1 MIRNV
6 LIQAVPQE
14 TQAYDTQ
21 GDWRDKGDALV
32 ISVTGTDLSDDQ
44 TFLIAL
50 HELVEAHLC
59 RKRGITA
66 EAVDAFDK
74 AWIAAHPGYLDGTEG
89 EPGDDPAAPYRR
101 EHRQAMLVE
110 HLVAD
115 MLGIAGYGRVE

>member
-1 MIRNV
+1 MTRRIDIR
-6 LIQAVPQE
+6 AVPQE
-14 TQAYDTQ
+14 WQRYDTA
-21 GDWRDKGDALV
+21 GDWYVDGDTLDIA
-32 ISVTGTDLSDDQ
+32 VTGTDLSDDQ

>member
-1 MIRNV
+1 MTRRIDIRV
-6 LIQAVPQE
+6 IPQE
-14 TQAYDTQ
+14 WQRYDTA
-21 GDWRDKGDALV
+21 GDWYFDGDTLDIA
-32 ISVTGTDLSDDQ
+32 VTGTDLADDE

-101 EHRQAMLVE
+101 EHRFACLIE
-110 HLVAD
+110 HLVAHE
-115 MLGIAGYGRVE
+115 LGVTGYGRVE